1 MNTTQQPENKNQQS
15 SAVAELIED
24 IQSLTTEIQ
33 ELYCLDQIPWV
44 VGYSGGKDSTA
55 TLQLV
60 WNAIAELPPEKRTKK
75 IYVITT
81 DTLVENPIVAA
92 WVRNSLKQMKSES
105 QAQGLPFEPHL
116 LRPDFKETFWVG
128 LIGKGYPAPRGKFRW
143 CTERLK
149 INPSN
154 RFIRDVIRNNG
165 EAIVVLGTRKAES
178 IKRANRMKK
187 LESQRVRDHLS
198 PNMNLPNSLVY
209 SPIEDWENDDVWI
222 YLMQWENPWK
232 YSNKELFAIYRGASA
247 DNECPLVVDTT
258 TPSCGSSRFGCW
270 VCTLVSQ
277 DKSLTAM
284 IQNDEEK
291 EWMQPL
297 LDFRKE
303 LDLEENRDRRD
314 FRRRRGGVQLYE
326 RNLEGE
332 VSIEPIPGPYLKEAR
347 EDWLRKLLTVEK
359 QIRQTAPENMRDITL
374 LTIEELSEIRR
385 IWLEERHEFDDSLP
399 RIYEEVT
406 GEVFKD
412 PRPGADQ
419 SILGSDE
426 WGVLEEIC
434 EGDGMHLELMAR
446 LLDTERQFK
455 KKTRRVGIYESLE
468 KCFDT
473 SSRSPEQAIAN
484 AHLKRDLRQAALEGD
499 VATIREKFK
508 QLSLGDTAE
517 KQETKPQTWAN
528 FKYAQKNPDDNPDQ

>member
-1 MNTTQQPENKNQQS
+1 MTTTQQPKNKNQPNRT
-15 SAVAELIED
+15 VPELVEY
-24 IQSLTTEIQ
+24 IQALTTEIQ
-33 ELYCLDQIPWV
+33 ELYCLDEIPWV

-55 TLQLV
+55 TLQLI
-60 WNAIAELPPEKRTKK
+60 WNAISELPPEKRTKK

-81 DTLVENPIVAA
+81 DTLVENPIIAA
-92 WVRNSLKQMKSES
+92 WVRNSLEQMKLES
-105 QAQGLPFEPHL
+105 QTQGLPFEPHL

-178 IKRANRMKK
+178 LKRAHRMKK
-187 LESQRVRDHLS
+187 LEAQRVRDHLS

-426 WGVLEEIC
+426 WEILEEIC
-434 EGDGMHLELMAR
+434 DNDGMYLELMAR

-473 SSRSPEQAIAN
+473 SSRSPEKAIAN

-517 KQETKPQTWAN
+517 KQESKPQTWAN